1 MILQLVVDH
10 IDFSLPPRVSVMAPR
25 FMTDHFISSFGQK
38 PPALS
43 QLRVN
48 PEIGQPTLEGLK
60 SMGHNLMVRT
70 GSLSAAPCVIQIDP
84 VAVGDP
90 GRVFL
95 TAGDPR
101 TGRHAMAIK

>member
-10 IDFSLPPRVSVMAPR
+10 IDFSLSPRVSVMAPR

-38 PPALS
+38 PPALG
-43 QLRVN
+43 QLRIN
-48 PEIGQPTLEGLK
+48 PEVGQPTLDALK
-60 SMGHNLMVRT
+60 SMGHSLVVGP
-70 GSLSAAPCVIQIDP
+70 GSLSAAPCVIRIDP

-90 GRVFL
+90 GIVFL